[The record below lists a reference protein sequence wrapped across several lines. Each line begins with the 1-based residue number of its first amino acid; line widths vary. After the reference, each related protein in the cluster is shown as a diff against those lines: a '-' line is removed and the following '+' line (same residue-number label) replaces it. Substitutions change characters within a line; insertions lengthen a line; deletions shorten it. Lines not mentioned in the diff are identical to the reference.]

1 MIRTFLFVLTN
12 LSIILIFGLIL
23 SFTSINTGNIFGIL
37 IISLI
42 FGFLGSILS
51 LLMCKWIALY
61 SVNGVV
67 IQSPKNSMEKWL
79 FEIIKKNSKK
89 VNINMPEIA
98 IYHSTDINAFAT
110 GAQKNSSLIAVSSSL
125 LQDMNKKDIEAI
137 IAHEITHIVNGDM
150 VTMTLIQ
157 GITNTFIIFISRI
170 LTKIFCEY
178 LSFNQEKEEINQII
192 NQYQYPY
199 SYSSLIST
207 TLEATLGILASM
219 ITMWFSRNR
228 EYYADA
234 GSAKL
239 VGYNNMISA
248 LKKLEKNIKKNELDI
263 IMTLCINGKCHHPFF
278 NLFSSHPPLKMR
290 INALKKKIY

>member
-1 MIRTFLFVLTN
+1 MIRTFLFLLTN

-67 IQSPKNSMEKWL
+67 IQSPKNNMEKWL
-79 FEIIKKNSKK
+79 FEIIKKHSKS

-98 IYHSTDINAFAT
+98 IYHSSDMNAFAT
-110 GAQKNSSLIAVSSSL
+110 GAQKNSSLIALSNSL
-125 LQDMNKKDIEAI
+125 LQNMNKNEIEAI

-157 GITNTFIIFISRI
+157 GILNTFIIFISQI
-170 LTKIFCEY
+170 LTKIFFEY
-178 LSFNQEKEEINQII
+178 LFVNQEEEINQTI

-199 SYSSLIST
+199 PYYSFILA
-207 TLEATLGILASM
+207 TLEATLGILASI

-239 VGYNNMISA
+239 VGYKNMISA
-248 LKKLEKNIKKNELDI
+248 LKRLGKNIQKNESDI
-263 IMTLCINGKCHHPFF
+263 IMTLCIHRKLYHPFF
-278 NLFSSHPPLKMR
+278 NLFSSHPPLEMR